1 MRKDWM
7 IMKTKNFLFIFLIWM
22 FLMGC
27 SNSEYSRIKNENI
40 TLKETV
46 INLESKLNENSK
58 LIKKLQEDIKNIEVT
73 NNENIHSFFNVNTEK
88 ILFVS
93 KTLEKNDLTI
103 DEIKIQMGK
112 PIKTETYEGVS
123 GKYTVLKY
131 EEIEFTF
138 HDHIKWYRIIKPN
151 LSTSRGIKIGS
162 SKEEVFDAY
171 SKDYSGFLEQGSM
184 LIYGEKAGIS
194 FRVENEKVQEIIVRF
209 EYE

>member
-1 MRKDWM
+1 
-7 IMKTKNFLFIFLIWM
+7 MKIKSILSIFLLLLVLI
-22 FLMGC
+22 GC
-27 SNSEYSRIKNENI
+27 SNSEYTRIKNENLQ
-40 TLKETV
+40 LKETV
-46 INLESKLNENSK
+46 INLESNLKENND
-58 LIKKLQEDIKNIEVT
+58 LIKKLKEEAQNSEVT
-73 NNENIHSFFNVNTEK
+73 NNEDIHSFFNVNTEK
-88 ILFVS
+88 ILFIS
-93 KTLEKNDLTI
+93 KTLEKKDLTI
-103 DEIKIQMGK
+103 DDIKIQMGN

-131 EEIEFTF
+131 EGIEFTF
-138 HDHIKWYRIIKPN
+138 HDHIKWYRIIKPD
-151 LSTSRGIKIGS
+151 LSTGRGIKIGS